1 MEFDE
6 MQKIWDT
13 QNDELPYV
21 IDEKV
26 LQKRIQRKRHSVLVN
41 ISDWLSIIGYLVS
54 TSLLAGRHPFTP
66 GANIFLYL
74 AAVWSFAIVVYLV
87 VSHIRRIT
95 VSRRFDRSI
104 HGDLDHAI
112 YLISYQMRTS
122 LVLRWHLLPLGAIMI
137 FSCWKAGK
145 LFFVSAI
152 ISVIVLVNTGAFYAS
167 VKSYSANKR
176 RKHKLQ
182 VLKEKLENSSI

>member
-6 MQKIWDT
+6 MKKIWDT
-13 QNDELPYV
+13 QNTQPPYV
-21 IDEKV
+21 IDEKA
-26 LQKRIQRKRHSVLVN
+26 LQKRIQRKKHSALVN

-54 TSLLAGRHPFTP
+54 ASLLAGRHPFNP
-66 GANIFLYL
+66 RANIFLYL
-74 AAVWSFAIVVYLV
+74 AAVWMFAIVVYLA
-87 VSHIRRIT
+87 VSHIRRIR

-137 FSCWKAGK
+137 FSCWKIGK
-145 LFFVSAI
+145 LFLLSAV
-152 ISVIVLVNTGAFYAS
+152 ISAIVLVNAGAFYAS

-176 RKHKLQ
+176 RKRKLQ
-182 VLKEKLENSSI
+182 VLKEKLENPSI